1 MDAGGLIEGTIL
13 VKPFGVVVIFYTR
26 ARAYSN
32 S

>member
-1 MDAGGLIEGTIL
+1 MDVGGLIEGTI
-13 VKPFGVVVIFYTR
+13 VAFGVVVIFYTR